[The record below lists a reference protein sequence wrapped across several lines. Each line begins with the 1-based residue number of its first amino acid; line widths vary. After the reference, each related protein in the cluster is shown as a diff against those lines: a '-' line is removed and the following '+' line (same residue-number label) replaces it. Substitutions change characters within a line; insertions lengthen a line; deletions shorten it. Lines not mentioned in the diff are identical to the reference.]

1 MDLYTDISFSL
12 SDPSPVLFLYIFLV
26 EHMSLNSGLVIASGY
41 AKKLK
46 KTIFAQLQK
55 SIKEGQVSSQEV
67 ARAIGELNSIL
78 FHMLTDKLRVG
89 KGDVVRIRIGYRIE
103 GGRIVWDPMSLS
115 VEIYRRDDNAIEEI
129 KSKLMEYWIDSARQI
144 ARYEVSKLADTALG
158 NTIYSVNLDGKEVG
172 LVLVLK
178 TNNEVYISS
187 GAVLKPVPSVVEKI
201 RIRLAKG
208 TNIEGEI
215 ARAMQRFSRQ
225 VSEDEARKII
235 ELIRRGASI

>member
-1 MDLYTDISFSL
+1 M
-12 SDPSPVLFLYIFLV
+12 
-26 EHMSLNSGLVIASGY
+26 LNSGLVIAGGY

-78 FHMLTDKLRVG
+78 FHMLTDKHKVG

-103 GGRIVWDPMSLS
+103 GGRIVWDPTSLS
-115 VEIYRRDDNAIEEI
+115 IEIYRRDDNAIEEI

-178 TNNEVYISS
+178 INNEVYISS
-187 GAVLKPVPSVVEKI
+187 GAVLKPVPSIVERT
-201 RIRLAKG
+201 RIRLTKG
-208 TNIEGEI
+208 VSIESEI
-215 ARAMQRFSRQ
+215 ARAIQRFSRQ
-225 VSEDEARKII
+225 ASEEEARKII